1 MATDIIAKV
10 LLIEDEP
17 DVRESYIDMLI
28 MLGYEV
34 DSADNGVSGLEKL
47 QKSKFDIVITDLNM
61 PVMNGLE
68 TLRHIKKK
76 DIDTEVIVV
85 TGFATIENAI
95 GAMKQGAFD
104 YITKP
109 VSMEHV
115 KIVLNKCMQRIQARR
130 ENKKLKTLNAQL
142 SELNELKD
150 KFITIT
156 NHEMRTPLAVLKG
169 YLDLMDM
176 ELEDHNNDDVNDY
189 MNIIGKTVDE
199 MVEMIDDMHNLS
211 NIHNSRIKSK
221 RILVNMNELVD
232 EIYNEMHALFR
243 KRNVI
248 LTVKNYSEDLFVLA
262 DRKELKRAIRELV
275 QNALKFTNADG
286 QVTILVSNVSLS
298 KQIYITIT
306 DTGIGIPNDKLDL
319 IFEPFYEVQDVMHHS
334 TSKTGFMGSGIGVG
348 LSLAKEI
355 VESFSGEIAVESTP
369 GKGSVFTIIL
379 SQSNTNVDALPD
391 VKMQSAV

>member
-1 MATDIIAKV
+1 MAADTIAKV
-10 LLIEDEP
+10 LIIEDEP

-28 MLGYEV
+28 LLGYEV
-34 DSADNGVSGLEKL
+34 DSADNGVSGLDKL
-47 QKSKFDIVITDLNM
+47 NDDKFDIVITDLNM
-61 PVMNGLE
+61 PRMNGME

-130 ENKKLKTLNAQL
+130 ENKKLRTLNAQL

-176 ELEDHNNDDVNDY
+176 ELEHQNNHDVNEY
-189 MNIIGKTVDE
+189 LNIISSTVDE

-211 NIHNSRIKSK
+211 NLNNSRTQSK
-221 RILVNMNELVD
+221 KVFVNSNELVT
-232 EIYNEMHALFR
+232 EIFNEMHALFKR
-243 KRNVI
+243 RNVS
-248 LTVKNYSEDLFVLA
+248 LSVKNTSQDFFVLA

-286 QVTILVSNVSLS
+286 KVTISVSNVSLN
-298 KQIYITIT
+298 KQIFITIT
-306 DTGIGIPNDKLDL
+306 DTGIGIPNDKLNL

-348 LSLAKEI
+348 LSLSKEI
-355 VESFSGEIAVESTP
+355 VESFGGEIVVESTP
-369 GKGSVFTIIL
+369 GKGSAFTVIL
-379 SQSNTNVDALPD
+379 PQAEAKDNAQQDI
-391 VKMQSAV
+391 KMPSAV

>member
-1 MATDIIAKV
+1 MTADTIAKV
-10 LLIEDEP
+10 LIIEDEP
-17 DVRESYIDMLI
+17 DVRESYIDMLT

-47 QKSKFDIVITDLNM
+47 NNNKFDIVITDLNM
-61 PVMNGLE
+61 PRMNGLE

-115 KIVLNKCMQRIQARR
+115 KIVLSKCMQRIQARR
-130 ENKKLKTLNAQL
+130 ENKKLRTINAQL

-176 ELEDHNNDDVNDY
+176 ELEHQNNQDVNEY
-189 MNIIGKTVDE
+189 LNIISNTVDE

-211 NIHNSRIKSK
+211 NLNNSRTQSK
-221 RILVNMNELVD
+221 KVLVNSNELVT
-232 EIYNEMHALFR
+232 EIYNEMHALFKR
-243 KRNVI
+243 RNVS
-248 LTVKNYSEDLFVLA
+248 LNLKNTNEDFFILA

-275 QNALKFTNADG
+275 QNALKFTNSDG
-286 QVTILVSNVSLS
+286 KVGISVSNVSLNR
-298 KQIYITIT
+298 QIFITIT
-306 DTGIGIPNDKLDL
+306 DTGIGIPNDKLGL

-348 LSLAKEI
+348 LSLSKEI
-355 VESFSGEIAVESTP
+355 VESFGGEIVVESTP

-379 SQSNTNVDALPD
+379 PQADAKTNAQQDI
-391 VKMQSAV
+391 KMPSAV

>member
-1 MATDIIAKV
+1 MTADTIAKV
-10 LLIEDEP
+10 LIIEDEP
-17 DVRESYIDMLI
+17 DVRESYIDMLT

-47 QKSKFDIVITDLNM
+47 NNNKFDIVITDLNM
-61 PVMNGLE
+61 PRMNGLE

-115 KIVLNKCMQRIQARR
+115 KIVLSKCMQRIQARR
-130 ENKKLKTLNAQL
+130 ENKKLRTINAQL

-176 ELEDHNNDDVNDY
+176 ELEHQNNQDVNEY
-189 MNIIGKTVDE
+189 LNIISNTVDE

-211 NIHNSRIKSK
+211 NLNNSRTQSK
-221 RILVNMNELVD
+221 KVLVNSNELVT
-232 EIYNEMHALFR
+232 EIYNEMHALFKR
-243 KRNVI
+243 RNVS
-248 LTVKNYSEDLFVLA
+248 LNLKNTSEDFFILA

-275 QNALKFTNADG
+275 QNALKFTNSDG
-286 QVTILVSNVSLS
+286 KVGISVSNVSLNR
-298 KQIYITIT
+298 QIFITIT
-306 DTGIGIPNDKLDL
+306 DTGIGIPNDKLGL

-348 LSLAKEI
+348 LSLSKEI
-355 VESFSGEIAVESTP
+355 VESFGGEIVVESTP

-379 SQSNTNVDALPD
+379 PQADAKTNAQQDI
-391 VKMQSAV
+391 KMPSAV